1 MVASMTDVTSDTAPF
16 SAVAAEA
23 ILVAACELTGLES
36 SGARLLRLGENA
48 LFHLPAQAVVVRIA
62 RTMDYWRDA
71 VKEVSVSRWLASSQ
85 FPAARVH
92 QVAQPIE
99 VSGHPV
105 TFWQF
110 INGRNGGRA
119 DIARLGALLHRL
131 HEMPRPTEFDLP
143 NEDILGRVRK
153 RIDAAPVS
161 SPDKDFLLR
170 RFHELASEVPRLL
183 YPLAP
188 APTHGDAHVQ
198 NLMFYDSQSVLIDFE
213 RFAWGHPEWDIS
225 MTATEYQTAGWWT
238 DAEYQSFV
246 EAYGYDVTSWTE
258 GFPVLRAVHE
268 IKMTTWLMQNVNE
281 SAEIAREYETRMQT
295 IRYGARLPWRAF

>member
-1 MVASMTDVTSDTAPF
+1 MVATMTDVTSDTAPF

-105 TFWQF
+105 TFWCF

-131 HEMPRPTEFDLP
+131 HEMPRPT
-143 NEDILGRVRK
+143 
-153 RIDAAPVS
+153 RIRS
-161 SPDKDFLLR
+161 
-170 RFHELASEVPRLL
+170 
-183 YPLAP
+183 
-188 APTHGDAHVQ
+188 T
-198 NLMFYDSQSVLIDFE
+198 
-213 RFAWGHPEWDIS
+213 
-225 MTATEYQTAGWWT
+225 
-238 DAEYQSFV
+238 
-246 EAYGYDVTSWTE
+246 
-258 GFPVLRAVHE
+258 
-268 IKMTTWLMQNVNE
+268 
-281 SAEIAREYETRMQT
+281 
-295 IRYGARLPWRAF
+295 